1 MWKPKP
7 CPSLSHDWNR
17 NAAKRGVFGPWG
29 IFRKH
34 IGRQTCLGKPVCS
47 TFVRVSSCIKTL
59 VAPQNLPCRI
69 PERMDKAPHG
79 RRIWESA
86 GQDLIE
92 SPAFQGGF
100 CVRAAR
106 VRLCL
111 FDQEWDDQ
119 WQKHHETSLL
129 LEQTETWAGHDYN
142 MNATFARRPAALS
155 MHNRYRLSLFGK
167 LFHVIPIKSFPKAPV
182 HQRNLMA
189 SVVST
194 WTSPSGCRSETIA
207 DQTPDHR
214 PQLSVPIIHGISLD
228 L

>member
-7 CPSLSHDWNR
+7 CPSLSHGWNR

-34 IGRQTCLGKPVCS
+34 IDRQTCLRKPVCS
-47 TFVRVSSCIKTL
+47 TFVRVSSSIKTL
-59 VAPQNLPCRI
+59 VAPQNRTMSNPRADGQSTPWQENLRI
-69 PERMDKAPHG
+69 SWTRPKGD
-79 RRIWESA
+79 
-86 GQDLIE
+86 
-92 SPAFQGGF
+92 
-100 CVRAAR
+100 
-106 VRLCL
+106 RLCGEL
-111 FDQEWDDQ
+111 QVCAFFTKNEMTNDRNIM
-119 WQKHHETSLL
+119 KHHCYWSRLRHERDTTITWPQPQAKALL
-129 LEQTETWAGHDYN
+129 
-142 MNATFARRPAALS
+142 
-155 MHNRYRLSLFGK
+155 GK
-167 LFHVIPIKSFPKAPV
+167 LFHVIPIKSFPKSPV